1 MNKYIPNG
9 KNIAIK
15 SLYKPINQVLPQIP
29 ELGIWYPSIKFG
41 DKINLKCL
49 RYSVLLDWRSLVIFS
64 VIFFASLL
72 FF

>member
-49 RYSVLLDWRSLVIFS
+49 GYSVLLD
-64 VIFFASLL
+64 
-72 FF
+72 